1 MGKYRIID
9 VSLSYSYMG
18 NPHPSV
24 VAAWRDIVEGLRLNG
39 RVVEVTQQ
47 HIDDADGDDDSAEL
61 QAVADMAEDEARA
74 EYVAKFPASD
84 CSMMVVEVAHLE
96 STPA

>member
-1 MGKYRIID
+1 
-9 VSLSYSYMG
+9 
-18 NPHPSV
+18 
-24 VAAWRDIVEGLRLNG
+24 
-39 RVVEVTQQ
+39 
-47 HIDDADGDDDSAEL
+47 
-61 QAVADMAEDEARA
+61 VADMAEDEARA